1 MIQATSQFFHFQ
13 ISKNKTK
20 TTTRVERYT
29 SRDIDHFREFHYR
42 SPKIFTY
49 LLKYLVPRK

>member
-13 ISKNKTK
+13 ISKNKTT

-42 SPKIFTY
+42 SLKIFTY